1 MPRPG
6 PRCFDRA
13 ARIAVHA
20 GAVLPLAWLLWDA
33 VFDNLSVNP
42 IEDVQLRTG
51 RFALILLVT
60 SLACTPVSRLLRVPR
75 ILSFRRALGLY
86 AFAYACLHLL
96 NFLALDYGFDL
107 GLIREDLFE
116 KWYALVGLGAFLLL
130 LPLAVTSTAGW
141 RRRLGRGWFGLHRL
155 AYAAAVLAVAHFTL
169 QTRGVITL
177 PLVYIAVLSVLLLAR
192 VPILRRVAG
201 RILG

>member
-1 MPRPG
+1 MPPPG
-6 PRCFDRA
+6 PRRFDPA
-13 ARIAVHA
+13 MRIAVHVA
-20 GAVLPLAWLLWDA
+20 AVLPLAWLLWD
-33 VFDNLSVNP
+33 FLLDNLSVNP
-42 IEDVQLRTG
+42 IGDIQLRTG

-60 SLACTPVSRLLRVPR
+60 SLVCTPLSRLLRVPR

-141 RRRLGRGWFGLHRL
+141 RRRLGRGWFGLHHL
-155 AYAAAVLAVAHFTL
+155 VYAAAVLAVTHFTL
-169 QTRGVITL
+169 QTRGDITL

-192 VPILRRVAG
+192 VPILRRAAG
-201 RILG
+201 RLRG

>member
-1 MPRPG
+1 MPQPG
-6 PRCFDRA
+6 PRRFDRA
-13 ARIAVHA
+13 IRIAVHA
-20 GAVLPLAWLLWDA
+20 GAILPLAWLLWDFL
-33 VFDNLSVNP
+33 FDNLSVNP

-51 RFALILLVT
+51 RFALILLVV
-60 SLACTPVSRLLRVPR
+60 SLACTPLSRILRIPR
-75 ILSFRRALGLY
+75 ILSYRRALGLY
-86 AFAYACLHLL
+86 AFTYTCLHLL

-141 RRRLGRGWFGLHRL
+141 RRRLGRGWFRLHRL

-169 QTRGVITL
+169 QTRGDITL
-177 PLVYIAVLSVLLLAR
+177 PLVYIAVVSVLLLAR
-192 VPILRRVAG
+192 VPILRRAAG
-201 RILG
+201 RLRG